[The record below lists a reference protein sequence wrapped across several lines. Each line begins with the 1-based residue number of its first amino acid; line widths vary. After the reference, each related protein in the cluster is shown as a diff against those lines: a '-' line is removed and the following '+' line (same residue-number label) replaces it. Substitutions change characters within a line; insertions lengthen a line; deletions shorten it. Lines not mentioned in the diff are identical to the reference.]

1 MPCQEE
7 ADENSDDAMSD
18 DELVVSSNNF
28 AKILKTRMGA
38 GPEKNKQAQNDV
50 SAEGEGNGEGD
61 DHSVAPNVRQ
71 AFNFAHDMWQIPAE
85 SMDEVSPLEATISAE
100 DLEKALA
107 AASAS
112 QKQDSHTKCDSK
124 KILELSLRE
133 RRRTRKASLQSKL
146 HS

>member
-1 MPCQEE
+1 
-7 ADENSDDAMSD
+7 MSD